1 MYKAFNLTG
10 ISLEGMNIDPNVKN
24 SYNILVAESQ
34 TTLLRHLKNGS
45 INATSLRN
53 ESFPIRSHDIFI
65 SHSHYDVNDAL
76 RLATFLSEQFGLSC
90 FIDSAVWR
98 YSDNLLLEID
108 NHFCKNPDGQT
119 YSYKMRNRTT
129 THVHMLLASALSE
142 MINKCEAV
150 FFLNTPNAIT
160 TQNSVDRTFSPWI
173 FYELEVIRW
182 IEAQMPQRM
191 LVETRGL
198 GDRML
203 AYEVNLERLTDLSA
217 KDIERWQSEFRRPLQ
232 FGRPIQRM
240 HALDALY
247 ELLLNRQE
255 VPLAG

>member
-10 ISLEGMNIDPNVKN
+10 ISLEKIIIAPNVER
-24 SYNILVAESQ
+24 SYNLLAEESQ
-34 TTLLRHLKNGS
+34 ASLLSHIENGS

-53 ESFPIRSHDIFI
+53 ESFPILPHDIFI
-65 SHSHYDVNDAL
+65 SHSHYDVSDAL
-76 RLATFLSEQFGLSC
+76 RLATFLSEQFGLRC

-98 YSDNLLLEID
+98 YSDNLLLEVD
-108 NHFCKNPDGQT
+108 NHFCKKPDGQT
-119 YSYKMRNRTT
+119 YSYKLRNRTT
-129 THVHMLLASALSE
+129 THIHMLLASALSE

-173 FYELEVIRW
+173 FYELEVIRL
-182 IEAQMPQRM
+182 IEARMPQRM

-203 AYEVNLERLTDLSA
+203 AYEVNLERLTDLGA
-217 KDIERWQSEFRRPLQ
+217 KDIESWWLKFQQPSQ
-232 FGRPIQRM
+232 FGQPIQRM
-240 HALDALY
+240 HALDVLY
-247 ELLLNRQE
+247 ELLLPQ
-255 VPLAG
+255 